1 MCERC
6 VRAMRGARG
15 VMCEK
20 CARNK
25 IYMRCDLGLG
35 VTRRRGTGSVGPAP
49 GGMGTQNDIVSG
61 RITVIVVAAAVPLFD
76 GERQRRRNEI
86 DIIRSVGLLDVRD
99 DVNAIDIVRACG
111 PTEAARVLDA
121 IIEIVGKSSC
131 RLIESDRRLLI
142 IIVGDECGRWLG
154 DAWAI
159 NRTPPPC
166 LPSLPPSFPASLTLP
181 LAPSLPSLLCALPVL
196 PPAGAVPVLVL
207 ASVASMVGTPSSK
220 LVDVPTTFASTL
232 LVTAVG
238 SVGSTLGMPSS
249 KLVLRLTASTTFTSV
264 VVAAL
269 SSGDKNRCVHTHSP
283 LLRYLRPDFV
293 LPYATQTHT
302 GWHTSPIS
310 HISHPIPVVI
320 ETGLTASTTFV
331 SGFTSVVVA
340 ALSSVFLTP
349 IASAMPATPVT
360 AVSVIPV
367 SEAMVALGVLMLASV
382 AVSA

>member
-1 MCERC
+1 M
-6 VRAMRGARG
+6 
-15 VMCEK
+15 
-20 CARNK
+20 
-25 IYMRCDLGLG
+25 
-35 VTRRRGTGSVGPAP
+35 
-49 GGMGTQNDIVSG
+49 
-61 RITVIVVAAAVPLFD
+61 
-76 GERQRRRNEI
+76 
-86 DIIRSVGLLDVRD
+86 
-99 DVNAIDIVRACG
+99 
-111 PTEAARVLDA
+111 
-121 IIEIVGKSSC
+121 
-131 RLIESDRRLLI
+131 
-142 IIVGDECGRWLG
+142 
-154 DAWAI
+154 
-159 NRTPPPC
+159 
-166 LPSLPPSFPASLTLP
+166 
-181 LAPSLPSLLCALPVL
+181 
-196 PPAGAVPVLVL
+196 LVL

-340 ALSSVFLTP
+340 ALTSGDKNRCVHTHSPLLRYLRPDFVLPYATQTHTGWHTSPISHISHPIPVVIETGLTASTTFVSGFTSVVVAALSSVFLTP

>member
-1 MCERC
+1 M
-6 VRAMRGARG
+6 
-15 VMCEK
+15 
-20 CARNK
+20 
-25 IYMRCDLGLG
+25 
-35 VTRRRGTGSVGPAP
+35 
-49 GGMGTQNDIVSG
+49 
-61 RITVIVVAAAVPLFD
+61 
-76 GERQRRRNEI
+76 
-86 DIIRSVGLLDVRD
+86 
-99 DVNAIDIVRACG
+99 
-111 PTEAARVLDA
+111 
-121 IIEIVGKSSC
+121 
-131 RLIESDRRLLI
+131 
-142 IIVGDECGRWLG
+142 
-154 DAWAI
+154 
-159 NRTPPPC
+159 
-166 LPSLPPSFPASLTLP
+166 
-181 LAPSLPSLLCALPVL
+181 
-196 PPAGAVPVLVL
+196 LVL

>member
-131 RLIESDRRLLI
+131 RLIESDRRLL
-142 IIVGDECGRWLG
+142 
-154 DAWAI
+154 
-159 NRTPPPC
+159 
-166 LPSLPPSFPASLTLP
+166 
-181 LAPSLPSLLCALPVL
+181 
-196 PPAGAVPVLVL
+196 
-207 ASVASMVGTPSSK
+207 
-220 LVDVPTTFASTL
+220 
-232 LVTAVG
+232 
-238 SVGSTLGMPSS
+238 
-249 KLVLRLTASTTFTSV
+249 
-264 VVAAL
+264 
-269 SSGDKNRCVHTHSP
+269 
-283 LLRYLRPDFV
+283 
-293 LPYATQTHT
+293 
-302 GWHTSPIS
+302 
-310 HISHPIPVVI
+310 
-320 ETGLTASTTFV
+320 
-331 SGFTSVVVA
+331 
-340 ALSSVFLTP
+340 
-349 IASAMPATPVT
+349 
-360 AVSVIPV
+360 
-367 SEAMVALGVLMLASV
+367 
-382 AVSA
+382 